1 MRVAPFCR
9 RALGS
14 SQSVPRGLVNN
25 QNLVL
30 NPKLRIV
37 WEHIAYQLIRFKPFY
52 LRIVIISVHPN
63 IDLKVSRNL
72 LQNMSC
78 AGERWMRIALSLALP
93 SKPRVHAMRRGLL
106 NVKICCGRR
115 TDGWME
121 GTWEEG
127 KRLLDL
133 LFFPSPPSRRRSI
146 CECRWAFAATPA
158 SS

>member
-1 MRVAPFCR
+1 MAAAAEEMSEKMEEVF
-9 RALGS
+9 ALGIACYACS
-14 SQSVPRGLVNN
+14 SFLPTGAQHGTQSVPRGLVNN

-93 SKPRVHAMRRGLL
+93 SKPRVHA
-106 NVKICCGRR
+106 
-115 TDGWME
+115 
-121 GTWEEG
+121 
-127 KRLLDL
+127 
-133 LFFPSPPSRRRSI
+133 
-146 CECRWAFAATPA
+146 AF
-158 SS
+158 